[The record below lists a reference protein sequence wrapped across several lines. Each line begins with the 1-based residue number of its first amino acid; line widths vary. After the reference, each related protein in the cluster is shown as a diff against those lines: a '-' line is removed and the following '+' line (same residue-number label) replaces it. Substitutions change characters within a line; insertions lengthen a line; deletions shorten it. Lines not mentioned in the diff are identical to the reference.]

1 LPTALFSRIQ
11 PDLLKETVLHLHFWF
26 LDIRLEQFLQQGKA
40 LHHIH
45 LQFRSQKALN
55 VQIWIVLARRLKKIP
70 VDFVLPEIM

>member
-1 LPTALFSRIQ
+1 MSTALFSRIQ
-11 PDLLKETVLHLHFWF
+11 PDLLKETVLHLHFSF

-45 LQFRSQKALN
+45 LQFRSQKTLN

>member
-1 LPTALFSRIQ
+1 MICNICLPPFFLVLQ

-55 VQIWIVLARRLKKIP
+55 VQMADAETVGLK
-70 VDFVLPEIM
+70 V